1 MKLKPGSLERSIASK
16 IRKKKKGK
24 QKVTNISNEKNHN
37 TINSTTINII
47 IKYSEPIYDKK
58 PH

>member
-47 IKYSEPIYDKK
+47 VVI
-58 PH
+58 